1 MSAYTQFMHRAH
13 AAIDERRF
21 APHPTRPPIF
31 VRTNHL
37 FVEIDEA
44 LEKAAQLAEQIKIAR
59 VSANV
64 AAAAQL
70 NEQLRV
76 TLWQALEM
84 CKDAD
89 KQFKHEVVG

>member
-1 MSAYTQFMHRAH
+1 MSAITQFMHRAH
-13 AAIDERRF
+13 ATIDERRF
-21 APHPTRPPIF
+21 APDPSRPPIF
-31 VRTNHL
+31 IRTNWL

-44 LEKAAQLAEQIKIAR
+44 LEKAAQIAEQIKIAR

-70 NEQLRV
+70 NERLRA

-84 CKDAD
+84 SKDAD